1 MLLLWRWFERDKEN
15 IGEEDK
21 RSQRREKEST
31 EEREMNKKNK
41 NF

>member
-1 MLLLWRWFERDKEN
+1 MLLLWRWVERAKEN
-15 IGEEDK
+15 TGEEDK

-41 NF
+41 SF